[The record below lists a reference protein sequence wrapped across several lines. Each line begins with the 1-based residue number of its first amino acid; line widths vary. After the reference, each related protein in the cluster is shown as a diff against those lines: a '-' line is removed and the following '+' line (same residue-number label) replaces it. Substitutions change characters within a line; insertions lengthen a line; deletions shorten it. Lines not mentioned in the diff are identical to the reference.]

1 MMQCMII
8 TKCTFDDAL
17 NLMMQ
22 CIVMIFC
29 ILNLMMQRVI
39 ITKCTLDDA
48 LHDGANKYL
57 EYNDALHYDIKMH
70 P

>member
-1 MMQCMII
+1 M
-8 TKCTFDDAL
+8 
-17 NLMMQ
+17 
-22 CIVMIFC
+22 VMIFC

>member
-1 MMQCMII
+1 MMQYMLMI
-8 TKCTFDDAL
+8 
-17 NLMMQ
+17 N
-22 CIVMIFC
+22 C
-29 ILNLMMQRVI
+29 ILNLMMQCVI

-48 LHDGANKYL
+48 LHDDDNKYL